1 MTKPEGTPPD
11 PSSCSATARPTINGM
26 AARAGAEELKN
37 LFPDTDFA
45 FSDPAYH
52 AITYSHPEAVASHV
66 IGHLSGKLKD
76 KS

>member
-1 MTKPEGTPPD
+1 
-11 PSSCSATARPTINGM
+11 M